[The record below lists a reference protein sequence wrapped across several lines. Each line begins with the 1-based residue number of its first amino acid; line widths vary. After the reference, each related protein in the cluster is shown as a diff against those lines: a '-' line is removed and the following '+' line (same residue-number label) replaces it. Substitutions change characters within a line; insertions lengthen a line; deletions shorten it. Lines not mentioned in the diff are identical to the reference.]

1 MTNYQIDTPAK
12 VTGPVF
18 IGVLWGATG
27 LSFLFVLAR
36 TLARIYA
43 FRHLWLDDAFAIGA
57 WLMLLVQAITW
68 MTQVDSMYL
77 LFQLD
82 AGKLMPTPEILK
94 RLAQLERAECA
105 ILILFY
111 TSLWAIKASFLIF
124 FRRIGGT
131 DRSWLIWFWCVVG
144 FVAATYFVCLGDIQ
158 YPCLL
163 RDQAYILENCPKKEA
178 VLFQYNTF
186 IINLVL
192 DVLTDLTIISLPIT
206 LLWNVRLPLRRKM
219 ILISILSLA
228 VLIIIVAIVRVAV
241 VATKEKNSDMSW
253 LWMWSFIEATV
264 ANIIACVGSFR
275 QLFVK
280 QDKNRASAYPVR
292 FHTEYPSLDAKPGFQ
307 RVRTRSE
314 GSSDLHLNSYDSH
327 RELAPVV

>member
-1 MTNYQIDTPAK
+1 MP
-12 VTGPVF
+12 
-18 IGVLWGATG
+18 GVLWGATG

-43 FRHLWLDDAFAIGA
+43 FRRLWLDDAFAIGA

-68 MTQVDSMYL
+68 QTQVDSMYL

-82 AGKLMPTPEILK
+82 AGKLMPTPEILN

-111 TSLWAIKASFLIF
+111 SSLWSIKTSFLIF

-131 DRSWLIWFWCVVG
+131 DRSWIIWFWCVVG
-144 FVAATYFVCLGDIQ
+144 FVAAAYFVCIGDIQ

-163 RDQAYILENCPKKEA
+163 RDQAYIL
-178 VLFQYNTF
+178 V
-186 IINLVL
+186 
-192 DVLTDLTIISLPIT
+192 ISLPIT
-206 LLWNVRLPLRRKM
+206 LLWNVRLPIRHKM
-219 ILISILSLA
+219 ILMSILSLA

-264 ANIIACVGSFR
+264 GMYLLRIPDHDYTKRILTKTQPANIIACVGSFR

-280 QDKNRASAYPVR
+280 QDKNRASAYPGR
-292 FHTEYPSLDAKPGFQ
+292 FHAEYPSVDAKPGFQ
-307 RVRTRSE
+307 RVRTRSQ

-327 RELAPVV
+327 RELTPVV